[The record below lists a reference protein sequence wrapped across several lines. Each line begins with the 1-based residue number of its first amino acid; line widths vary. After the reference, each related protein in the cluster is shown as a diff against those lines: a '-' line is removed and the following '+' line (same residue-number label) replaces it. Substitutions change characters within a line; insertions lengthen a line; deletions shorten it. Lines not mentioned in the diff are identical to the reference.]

1 MSKVKNL
8 AIWRTSGRSEVSPW
22 VRQSLTDSNSRYN
35 LSRVS
40 ENFVVV
46 VKRALSHSHTE
57 VALRIGSKSCCRSH
71 HYTPFAS
78 VHWMFSI
85 DIGNEILS
93 DLSHASVALYAPW
106 IVLWFLAKSLSD
118 CVVTNFCAEWI
129 VITVATGDYWLTLAL
144 WFGVTI
150 TITTAVIVIRAAIKN
165 F

>member
-1 MSKVKNL
+1 MLVVFLILVKLILFSFTAKTDRSSLVVLSQVKNL

-22 VRQSLTDSNSRYN
+22 VRQSLADSNSRYN

-93 DLSHASVALYAPW
+93 DLSHASVALYAP
-106 IVLWFLAKSLSD
+106 
-118 CVVTNFCAEWI
+118 
-129 VITVATGDYWLTLAL
+129 
-144 WFGVTI
+144 
-150 TITTAVIVIRAAIKN
+150 
-165 F
+165 